1 MTVRTSSASNGPDP
15 PFNSPTQ
22 AVSSDSGDIFVA
34 DGYGNARVHRF
45 SSTGEQVSSWG
56 EPGDGPGQFVLPH
69 ALVIDGR
76 GRVLVADRENGRIQ
90 IFTQDGEF
98 IEAWTGVQVPQD
110 MAIDGDGN
118 LFMADGDHMV
128 TIWDLDGNLL
138 AEWGREDGRS
148 NDAGLFMVPHG
159 IAVDSRGV
167 LYVGEVCDT
176 APASIEDRA
185 PSKSSSLRVVRR
197 RIRHLPRRDST
208 CVMSNPDLHSTWKI
222 SLPIL
227 RQSGSTMK
235 RLLGDAT
242 PCVVRGSGNA
252 IPRAEPGPMPGP
264 ASHERTPHSHRIRPR
279 QRRSNRSIRMWRA
292 TSRPRSRLAAEP
304 RGRSQGA
311 DRAAPV
317 FDSVGGLLH

>member
-1 MTVRTSSASNGPDP
+1 METFGSGDFRYEVIDNWAKRPVRWPFSDAAGVAVDSRDRVYVFSRGPHPVMVFDSDGTFIRSWGEGLFGRPHGISIDSDDNVWCTDDTIHTVQKFDTHGNLLMTLGTHGVYSDTGYDGKDFFSVERAGP

-176 APASIEDRA
+176 GAGFD
-185 PSKSSSLRVVRR
+185 
-197 RIRHLPRRDST
+197 
-208 CVMSNPDLHSTWKI
+208 
-222 SLPIL
+222 
-227 RQSGSTMK
+227 
-235 RLLGDAT
+235 
-242 PCVVRGSGNA
+242 RGSRA
-252 IPRAEPGPMPGP
+252 IQKFVPAGRA
-264 ASHERTPHSHRIRPR
+264 
-279 QRRSNRSIRMWRA
+279 
-292 TSRPRSRLAAEP
+292 
-304 RGRSQGA
+304 
-311 DRAAPV
+311 
-317 FDSVGGLLH
+317 